1 MKALIILIGA
11 LIMNMLSSNSQN
23 NSDLKIKE
31 MYDNLYPKE
40 TSASIIQNTPYIK
53 DTLQNIRIPKNSFYI
68 ELLGNSLYYSLNYE
82 RIIFNTNRF
91 YFSGRIG
98 ACYLPVKIDDKRF
111 VFPLLING
119 ILHYNKRLHFEF
131 GIGVTFFSLREFN
144 YNYYPSSPNYVF
156 YENMLAIVANIGL
169 RYQGQKGFLFRLGFT
184 PLYSIKGPRL
194 LPWGGISFGYSFLK

>member
-1 MKALIILIGA
+1 MKKIITISFTLFFFIIIVFGQETV
-11 LIMNMLSSNSQN
+11 ISSDSTKQ
-23 NSDLKIKE
+23 I
-31 MYDNLYPKE
+31 
-40 TSASIIQNTPYIK
+40 TPAKK
-53 DTLQNIRIPKNSFYI
+53 DTLENARIPNNSIYL
-68 ELLGNSLYYSLNYE
+68 ELFGNSVFYSLNYE
-82 RIIFNTNRF
+82 RIFINKNKF
-91 YFSGRIG
+91 YLSGRIG